1 MKRNSSILST
11 LFGLLL
17 LSLATVSPVSA
28 ESSLELKILGVSGAA
43 LANVTEALQPPAG
56 LFSAGKL
63 NTLWLNRYLR
73 QVPAKVSRALEPF
86 GYYAAKAELQVDDQS
101 SPPTIRATIDPGTP
115 VRIAT
120 RHLDLVGD
128 RPQVLE
134 LKLAQFPLAPGEVL
148 LHLPYEKAKAE
159 LLALAVDLGYL
170 DASFSRHLIRVDR
183 EAGTADLDL
192 VLATGPRYRFGAISL
207 SGGEEYPQ
215 RFLRRYLTA
224 HQGDIFSFSELGKT
238 QQQLLDSDRFSNVI
252 ITPQREDAVEDAV
265 PVAIRLESK
274 APIRLRPGIGYGTDT
289 GGRLFLR
296 YQDVN
301 VWGLGHELTG
311 DLLVAERQQNLLGRY
326 QLPGYR
332 NIDTQLALSG
342 GYKAEYLDTYETSY
356 VFTEVEQLY
365 GFTEGRVG
373 SLFVRFQQESSTIS
387 GEKISTGTLMPG
399 LRFRMGRLDDPIR
412 PKQGYHLSLEV
423 RGTWNKLLSDV
434 TLLQALGDINWIYPL
449 PWRSYLNLRGSAAAT
464 LQQDA
469 FAELPAS
476 LRFFAGGD
484 RSVRGYAYQSLGPTN
499 DLGEVIGGKNLL
511 VGSVELEKR
520 FLQNWG
526 VALFYDVGNAFNN
539 LNSYELAHGA
549 GVGLRYF
556 TPVGP
561 ARIDLARTL
570 GADQDGYR
578 LHIGLG
584 VGW

>member
-1 MKRNSSILST
+1 MKPLLNILI
-11 LFGLLL
+11 LLL
-17 LSLATVSPVSA
+17 ALLLVTSSQAQADSA
-28 ESSLELKILGVSGAA
+28 PELRITGVTGAA
-43 LANVTEALQPPAG
+43 LSNVTETLRLPPG
-56 LFSAGKL
+56 LFAGGKI
-63 NTLWLNRYLR
+63 NNIWLNRYLR
-73 QVPAKVSRALEPF
+73 QAPEKASRALEPF
-86 GYYAAKAELQVDDQS
+86 GYYAAKVEVKVDRQAVKPVILVDVTLGPQV
-101 SPPTIRATIDPGTP
+101 T
-115 VRIAT
+115 IAT
-120 RHLDLVGD
+120 RRLEIVGERPTPLLQKLDNF
-128 RPQVLE
+128 PI
-134 LKLAQFPLAPGEVL
+134 KLGSPL

-159 LLALAVDLGYL
+159 LRALAVDLGFL
-170 DASFSRHLIRVDR
+170 DARFSSHRILVDR
-183 EAGTADLDL
+183 LAASADLDL
-192 VLATGPRYRFGAISL
+192 VLETGPRYRFGAINL

-238 QQQLLDSDRFSNVI
+238 QQQLLDSDRFSNVM
-252 ITPQREDAVEDAV
+252 ITPQREDAVDDAV

-274 APIRLRPGIGYGTDT
+274 APKRLRPGIGYGTDT

-342 GYKAEYLDTYETSY
+342 GYKAENLDTYETDY
-356 VFTEVEQLY
+356 VFAEAEQLY

-399 LRFRMGRLDDPIR
+399 LRFRMGKLDDPIR

-423 RGTWNKLLSDV
+423 RGAWDKLLSDV

-449 PWRSYLNLRGSAAAT
+449 PWRSYLYLRGSAAAT

-520 FLQNWG
+520 FFQNWG
-526 VALFYDVGNAFNN
+526 AALFYDVGNAFNN
-539 LNSYELAHGA
+539 LGNYELAHGA

-561 ARIDLARTL
+561 ARIDLARTI
-570 GADQDGYR
+570 GADQDSYR